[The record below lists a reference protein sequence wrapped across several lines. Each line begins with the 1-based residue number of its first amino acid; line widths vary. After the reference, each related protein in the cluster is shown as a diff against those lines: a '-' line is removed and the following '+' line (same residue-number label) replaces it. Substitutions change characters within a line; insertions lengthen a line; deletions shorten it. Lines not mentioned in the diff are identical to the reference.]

1 MTDINHSYPFDP
13 TGTKGSNRIPGEKH
27 ALSPPAWK
35 DYFYIIPKLAP
46 FFSGTLKIHHVAT
59 GRELIEGV
67 DWQASHRFLDASRAT
82 ARPVYG
88 SITFYDKT
96 LSGVVEIDYQT
107 LGGDWT
113 IDDDLILELL
123 VNKSTNPRITTWEEI
138 VDVPYQFPVIDHAY
152 HLDDLV
158 GMSDVKE
165 SIDAVAQTILNT
177 RDVRPA
183 FQAHSRNTDNP
194 HEVTKAQ
201 VGLESVENFP
211 PSTRAQAL
219 DGVHDE
225 SYMTPRRVRQS
236 IEKYGHRYTDTH
248 EKKNDNPHEVTKA
261 QVGLGDVQNLKLAS
275 TSQAEEGDSHDSY
288 MTPVR
293 TKEAITAQ
301 VRNAFSLHVKNTNNP
316 HEVSKTDVGLG
327 SVQNYPP
334 SSENEALLGERL
346 DRYMTPK
353 RTRQA
358 IVRFGHNYTDQE
370 VGKLAETIASM
381 QKEIDALRS
390 TTALATHE
398 IVNNPHDVD
407 VADIGLTNVSN
418 EMPLTLGDIDQTN

>member
-1 MTDINHSYPFDP
+1 
-13 TGTKGSNRIPGEKH
+13 
-27 ALSPPAWK
+27 
-35 DYFYIIPKLAP
+35 
-46 FFSGTLKIHHVAT
+46 
-59 GRELIEGV
+59 
-67 DWQASHRFLDASRAT
+67 
-82 ARPVYG
+82 
-88 SITFYDKT
+88 
-96 LSGVVEIDYQT
+96 
-107 LGGDWT
+107 
-113 IDDDLILELL
+113 
-123 VNKSTNPRITTWEEI
+123 
-138 VDVPYQFPVIDHAY
+138 
-152 HLDDLV
+152 
-158 GMSDVKE
+158 
-165 SIDAVAQTILNT
+165 
-177 RDVRPA
+177 
-183 FQAHSRNTDNP
+183 
-194 HEVTKAQ
+194 
-201 VGLESVENFP
+201 
-211 PSTRAQAL
+211 
-219 DGVHDE
+219 
-225 SYMTPRRVRQS
+225 
-236 IEKYGHRYTDTH
+236 
-248 EKKNDNPHEVTKA
+248 
-261 QVGLGDVQNLKLAS
+261 
-275 TSQAEEGDSHDSY
+275 DSHDSY